1 MKKYYEAETGVLLKP
16 GDDEYDSYKMDGV
29 YDGEHSFY
37 DENQFAFEEG
47 ELNKWKESC
56 KAYVEKGVKNT
67 YAIIKGPFELDDDID
82 IEDIEEFDYDI
93 ENVIWSIYKNDE
105 GEIVENFLN
114 SKNESLDEG
123 KVVQTKKQLDDDVYV
138 EYSLDDKKYYLAS
151 DYDRY
156 IWTNFDS
163 IEDAESF
170 YKYHKN
176 DVRNSILEK
185 LEEPIKEDA
194 NKKPLTYEICY
205 TDSRGNKVTGQYG
218 NASWVGEHLKN
229 LEDWGATDITVK
241 IYKEPKTEE
250 KLTEAPDDD
259 NILTDDDLDAE
270 EQKER
275 DEMEAR
281 FKARRDK
288 VAQQRTERD
297 AKVARQNELK
307 AKASELVGKIGDDWS
322 FEHLF
327 DTLVPDSG
335 KCDTLAGEI
344 VRAINKIEYRWFN
357 DGDRFN
363 EDYGIE
369 TCGQPAYFLADYI
382 YEDEDEAPF
391 RDIILNVDT
400 DGDDLAYERLIDELK
415 DKASDFLKAHTDL
428 LATETSDMYDVNSRD
443 VENWLEDENLI
454 PKYDVDCSIPNELQ
468 EHLDKGNISERDLI
482 WEVESWIENIGG
494 ARYSD
499 VSVDWGNVYVNE
511 CNRQVYNELD
521 EGRTL
526 YKWLEEYA
534 EELTNEYGDPTDYD
548 DEEEE
553 AEEEPEEE
561 GEN

>member
-1 MKKYYEAETGVLLKP
+1 MSENKKELPTKYSIDLSTYYMDDYASSVELEDWINAYLKDEFGKEP
-16 GDDEYDSYKMDGV
+16 YSYECDVDEDDDAGV
-29 YDGEHSFY
+29 YTADLS
-37 DENQFAFEEG
+37 NIV
-47 ELNKWKESC
+47 W
-56 KAYVEKGVKNT
+56 EKPK
-67 YAIIKGPFELDDDID
+67 D
-82 IEDIEEFDYDI
+82 
-93 ENVIWSIYKNDE
+93 
-105 GEIVENFLN
+105 
-114 SKNESLDEG
+114 ESLDEG
-123 KVVQTKKQLDDDVYV
+123 KTVQTKKQLDDDVYV

-185 LEEPIKEDA
+185 LEEP
-194 NKKPLTYEICY
+194 
-205 TDSRGNKVTGQYG
+205 
-218 NASWVGEHLKN
+218 
-229 LEDWGATDITVK
+229 
-241 IYKEPKTEE
+241 KTEE

-259 NILTDDDLDAE
+259 GILSDDDLDAE
-270 EQKER
+270 EQRER

-288 VAQQRTERD
+288 VAQQRTDRD
-297 AKVARQNELK
+297 AKIARQNELK
-307 AKASELVGKIGDDWS
+307 AQAETKLKEIGNDWS

-369 TCGQPAYFLADYI
+369 TCGQSALFLANIEVD
-382 YEDEDEAPF
+382 DEKPF
-391 RDIILNVDT
+391 MDILLHVDV
-400 DGDDLAYERLIDELK
+400 DNDDLAYERLIEELK
-415 DKASDFLKAHTDL
+415 DEASDLLKAHTEL
-428 LATETSDMYDVNSRD
+428 LATETTDMYDVNRRD

-454 PKYDVDCSIPNELQ
+454 PTYDVDCSIPNELDA
-468 EHLDKGNISERDLI
+468 HLEKGNISERDLI
-482 WEVESWIENIGG
+482 WEVESWLENIGG

-499 VSVDWGNVYVNE
+499 VSVDWGNVYVND

-521 EGRTL
+521 GGSTL
-526 YKWLEEYA
+526 YNWLEEYA
-534 EELTNEYGDPTDYD
+534 QELNNEYGDPNG
-548 DEEEE
+548 EE
-553 AEEEPEEE
+553 EEEPEE
-561 GEN
+561 GEEDEQ

>member
-16 GDDEYDSYKMDGV
+16 EDDEYDSYKMDGV

-37 DENQFAFEEG
+37 DENQFAFEES
-47 ELNKWKESC
+47 ELNSWKESC

-114 SKNESLDEG
+114 SRNESLDEG

-138 EYSLDDKKYYLAS
+138 EYSFDDKKYYLAS

-156 IWTNFDS
+156 VWTNFDS

-185 LEEPIKEDA
+185 LEEP
-194 NKKPLTYEICY
+194 
-205 TDSRGNKVTGQYG
+205 
-218 NASWVGEHLKN
+218 
-229 LEDWGATDITVK
+229 
-241 IYKEPKTEE
+241 KTEE

-259 NILTDDDLDAE
+259 GILSDDDLDAE
-270 EQKER
+270 EQRER

-297 AKVARQNELK
+297 AKIARQNELK
-307 AKASELVGKIGDDWS
+307 AKASELVAQIGDDWS

-327 DTLVPDSG
+327 DTLVPDNG

-344 VRAINKIEYRWFN
+344 IRAINKIEYRWFN

-382 YEDEDEAPF
+382 YEQGDETPFRPF
-391 RDIILNVDT
+391 RDILLNVDT
-400 DGDDLAYERLIDELK
+400 DNDDLAYERLIDELK
-415 DKASDFLKAHTDL
+415 DEASDFLKAHTDL
-428 LATETSDMYDVNSRD
+428 LATETSDMYDVNRRD
-443 VENWLEDENLI
+443 VENWLEEENLI

-468 EHLDKGNISERDLI
+468 EHLDRGNISERDLI
-482 WEVESWIENIGG
+482 WEVESWIDNIGG

-511 CNRQVYNELD
+511 CNRQVYNELN
-521 EGRTL
+521 EGKTL
-526 YKWLEEYA
+526 YDWLEDYA

-553 AEEEPEEE
+553 AEEEAEEE